1 LPIDSTTRK
10 SREAAEHPLAVQVCA
25 GGGVGEVTGPRKGD
39 RRAGSVPA
47 MAAAGRRTIAAL
59 LAATVG
65 VVSACGSEEN
75 EERLDPAARVVE
87 LPGAASQI
95 DFDDIVYSKRLD
107 RVLVPARQSGLYVVD
122 PQSGSAERLGRLSD
136 VDSADEGRG
145 LVFALHRDD
154 RTLDVVDP
162 GSGRVVASATTQ
174 TSGDYVR
181 YVAATD
187 ELWVSQPAADPPG
200 IEIFSLSDASSPTP
214 RRAAF
219 VEVAGGAEGLTVGS
233 RSGRAYTHAGSDV
246 AVLDVSARRV
256 SDRWTT
262 GCGGTHGFPRVDD
275 RGRFVLASCSD
286 GGRVVLL
293 DARDG
298 RELGRY
304 AAGGGEAL
312 PAYWSAGDRF
322 YVRGDP
328 GTRIVTLNASSKGL
342 APVDEVRVPEVGHCL
357 TADAGG
363 HVWTC
368 DAARGRVLRFPGG

>member
-1 LPIDSTTRK
+1 
-10 SREAAEHPLAVQVCA
+10 
-25 GGGVGEVTGPRKGD
+25 
-39 RRAGSVPA
+39 VPA
-47 MAAAGRRTIAAL
+47 VDAVGRRTIAALL

-65 VVSACGSEEN
+65 VVSACGSEQN

-87 LPGAASQI
+87 LPGAASEI

-122 PQSGSAERLGRLSD
+122 PRSGIAERLGRLSD

-154 RTLDVVDP
+154 RTVDVVDP
-162 GSGRVVASATTQ
+162 RSGRVVASATTE

-200 IEIFSLSDASSPTP
+200 IEIFSLSGASSPTP

-219 VEVAGGAEGLTVGS
+219 VEVPGGAEGLTVGS

-246 AVLDVSARRV
+246 AVLDVSGRRV
-256 SDRWTT
+256 SDRWAT

-275 RGRFVLASCSD
+275 ARRFLLAGCSD
-286 GGRVVLL
+286 EGRVVLL

-298 RELGRY
+298 GELGRY
-304 AAGGGEAL
+304 SAGGGEAL
-312 PAYWSAGDRF
+312 PAYSSAGDRF

-328 GTRIVTLNASSKGL
+328 GTRLVTLKPSPEGL
-342 APVDEVRVPEVGHCL
+342 ARVDEVRVPEVGHCL

-363 HVWTC
+363 HVWSC
-368 DAARGRVLRFPGG
+368 DAARGRILRFNGG